1 MNENRVIRIL
11 SLGAGVQSSAV
22 LLMAIHGEIK
32 PIEHCIFSD
41 TGWEPKHVYSYL
53 EKLKPL
59 IKKSGIQFHRVQSHS
74 KNTTGSI
81 KEDALKNDRFAAI
94 PFHTLNVDGKRSI
107 MRRQCTSEYKILPV
121 ERRIREIMGL
131 KYKQRYARK
140 YGIVHQLMGISTD
153 EVQRAKD
160 NYKPYIFT
168 KFPLLD
174 LGMSRQDCLNWM
186 ADKGYELPKRS
197 ACIGCP
203 YHDNSEWLNLK
214 ENHYD
219 EFMEAVD
226 FEKKMQVK
234 LETKFDGKV
243 FLHPSCEPLETVDFA
258 SRMQTKQPSLFDNEC
273 EGMCG
278 V

>member
-59 IKKSGIQFHRVQSHS
+59 IKKSGIQFHRVQSYS

-94 PFHTLNVDGKRSI
+94 PFHTLDVDGKRSI

-160 NYKPYIFT
+160 NHKPYIFA

-258 SRMQTKQPSLFDNEC
+258 SRMRTKQPSLFDNEC

>member
-1 MNENRVIRIL
+1 M
-11 SLGAGVQSSAV
+11 
-22 LLMAIHGEIK
+22 
-32 PIEHCIFSD
+32 
-41 TGWEPKHVYSYL
+41 YSYL

-59 IKKSGIQFHRVQSHS
+59 IKKSGIQFHRVQSYS

-94 PFHTLNVDGKRSI
+94 PFHTLDVDGKRSI

-160 NYKPYIFT
+160 NHKPYIFA

-258 SRMQTKQPSLFDNEC
+258 SRMRTKQPSLFDNEC

>member
-1 MNENRVIRIL
+1 
-11 SLGAGVQSSAV
+11 
-22 LLMAIHGEIK
+22 
-32 PIEHCIFSD
+32 
-41 TGWEPKHVYSYL
+41 
-53 EKLKPL
+53 
-59 IKKSGIQFHRVQSHS
+59 
-74 KNTTGSI
+74 
-81 KEDALKNDRFAAI
+81 
-94 PFHTLNVDGKRSI
+94 
-107 MRRQCTSEYKILPV
+107 
-121 ERRIREIMGL
+121 
-131 KYKQRYARK
+131 
-140 YGIVHQLMGISTD
+140 
-153 EVQRAKD
+153 
-160 NYKPYIFT
+160 
-168 KFPLLD
+168 
-174 LGMSRQDCLNWM
+174 MSRQDCLNWM

-258 SRMQTKQPSLFDNEC
+258 SRMRTKQPSLFDNEC